1 MPRLPS
7 TSWAPSPTR
16 ARRTRVFTSVLRDLR
31 ARGAPKGTRQ
41 APGRRGGSTRTDGR
55 ADAQEVDVPT
65 AHQEEGS
72 RLTHPVMCTRPIG
85 LTGKAAPHSRGAE
98 GVGTDGSPRHRT
110 PDREEHGAHDHG
122 GAEPGGERFG
132 I

>member
-31 ARGAPKGTRQ
+31 ARGAPKGTRR
-41 APGRRGGSTRTDGR
+41 APGRRGGSARTGGR
-55 ADAQEVDVPT
+55 VDPQQVDVPT
-65 AHQEEGS
+65 AHQEEGR

-85 LTGKAAPHSRGAE
+85 LTGKVASR
-98 GVGTDGSPRHRT
+98 S
-110 PDREEHGAHDHG
+110 G
-122 GAEPGGERFG
+122 GAEDVGAD
-132 I
+132 